1 MSRPRMFQL
10 VTPPGM
16 LFTTAL
22 LVIYCA
28 YAFLIGSIEDSTPLL
43 LGGFVAVCAC
53 YGTAMVRPWSR
64 FLVYALTAG
73 FICKLSDSLM
83 YAYRAGYF
91 EFQFGSAAEIAATLV
106 PSLAMTL
113 VSVVCCALVYRQF
126 RTPAHAESRAALPAS
141 ETAG

>member
-1 MSRPRMFQL
+1 
-10 VTPPGM
+10 
-16 LFTTAL
+16 
-22 LVIYCA
+22 
-28 YAFLIGSIEDSTPLL
+28 
-43 LGGFVAVCAC
+43 
-53 YGTAMVRPWSR
+53 
-64 FLVYALTAG
+64 
-73 FICKLSDSLM
+73 M